1 MKTNLLP
8 TKFQFSFMLTMML
21 QITYAQVG
29 IGTVTPHPSS
39 LLQVDDTNGNKGIL
53 IPNVALTATNISTPI
68 TPAPATSLLVYN
80 TAISGTG
87 STAVFPGYYYWDGSK
102 WVNLKHSEKWDL
114 LGNSG
119 TDENL
124 NFLGTTDANAVTFR
138 TNNVQRFRIA
148 NGNQVFA
155 MENGSNNSPFYSWNG
170 DTNVGIWRPGNDQ
183 LALSAGNREFIR
195 IREAGTD
202 QLIVNEQSRPI
213 DTRIESD
220 NDENMLF
227 VDGSTDRIG
236 IKTNS
241 PQTELHVAGNTSTVR
256 IEELNEPNNVHNVVA
271 DPAPVYVDNN
281 GDLTLQPP
289 LVQSF
294 MPINEVNFLPG
305 SGISVQSNTGEGLFT
320 DLYSTTITL
329 TQESLVHITYHFSV
343 QLTRANGV
351 DPIVDGASRLYRSW
365 IEVNGDPNYIAFD
378 TGTYTNNPDVE
389 SPGGT
394 YASGYYYLAGS
405 GYAQLPAGTHTIDL
419 RALTF
424 AGGNGG
430 VFDYRIIFGE
440 TNMDRLQV
448 VVHR

>member
-1 MKTNLLP
+1 METNLLP
-8 TKFQFSFMLTMML
+8 TKFQFSLILTMML
-21 QITYAQVG
+21 HITYAQVG
-29 IGTVTPHPSS
+29 IGTVTPDPSS
-39 LLQVDDTNGNKGIL
+39 LLQVDDANGNKGML
-53 IPNVALTATNISTPI
+53 IPSVALTATNLSAPI

-80 TAISGTG
+80 TATSGTG
-87 STAVFPGYYYWDGSK
+87 NTAVSPGYYYWDGSK
-102 WVNLKHSEKWDL
+102 WVNLKDSDKWDL

-119 TDENL
+119 TNANL

-155 MENGSNNSPFYSWNG
+155 MEDGNNNAPFYSWND

-183 LALSAGNREFIR
+183 LALSAGNSEFLR

-202 QLIVNEQSRPI
+202 QLIINEQGGSI
-213 DTRIESD
+213 DTRVES
-220 NDENMLF
+220 NNNENMLF
-227 VDGSTDRIG
+227 VDGAADRIG
-236 IKTNS
+236 VKTNT
-241 PQTELHVAGNTSTVR
+241 PQTELHIAGNTSTVR
-256 IEELNEPNNVHNVVA
+256 IEELNEPNNAHNVAA
-271 DPAPVYVDNN
+271 DPAPVYADNN
-281 GDLTLQPP
+281 GNLTLQPP

-294 MPINEVNFLPG
+294 MPINEINFIP
-305 SGISVQSNTGEGLFT
+305 SGISVQSSTGEGLFT

-329 TQESLVHITYHFSV
+329 TQESLVHVTYHFSI
-343 QLTRANGV
+343 QLTRANGI

-430 VFDYRIIFGE
+430 AFDYRVIFGE
-440 TNMDRLQV
+440 TSMDRIQL